1 MKVNF
6 INDNCNIVNSGKV
19 NMQLDCNMLDFA
31 IENKI
36 DYALVRFYQWYPKC
50 VSLGRNQKDDC
61 YNDLNLDIVKRPSG
75 GRALLH
81 DRELTYCFV
90 SKILSEC
97 WFGLRLNVE
106 YDGDNLRDMSP
117 GKRSFVILKLLLF
130 QIMLLILKQIFIKI
144 MVLSLCQY
152 IMLF

>member
-1 MKVNF
+1 MINFMKVNF
-6 INDNCNIVNSGKV
+6 LNDNCNIVNSGKV

-90 SKILSEC
+90 SKILKP
-97 WFGLRLNVE
+97 
-106 YDGDNLRDMSP
+106 Y
-117 GKRSFVILKLLLF
+117 VIESYKD
-130 QIMLLILKQIFIKI
+130 ISDALILGFKKLNIN
-144 MVLSLCQY
+144 
-152 IMLF
+152 